1 MSISPR
7 LTPVRGYRVHI
18 SSGALDA
25 IGGVV
30 RVVARA
36 HRYAIITDSNVGPLY
51 ADRIRGALTGE
62 LTDVFTIPSGEE
74 HKTRKTWASLTDELL
89 AAGFGRDSAVV
100 ALGGGV
106 VGDVAGF
113 VAATFMRGIPFVQV
127 PTSLLGMLDASI
139 GGKTGVDTRAGKN
152 LVGAYHQPSA
162 VIIDPDVLA
171 TLPVNHLRSG
181 FAEAMKHGVI
191 GDAAH
196 FAAASDV
203 AAEVAHGAPKARAL
217 AAIIARSVE
226 IKSWVVAG
234 DTRETGRRKILNF
247 GHTIGHAVEHVS
259 GYALLHGEA
268 VAIGMCAE
276 SVIAERMGIA
286 MPGTSDR
293 ILSACKAAGL
303 PIGRPRELVA
313 NAILEQ
319 TRGDKKGRA
328 GMPEY
333 SLPQRIGAMA
343 FEDRGW
349 TAPVEDALVLDVLEH
364 QTA

>member
-1 MSISPR
+1 MNVPPR

-18 SSGALDA
+18 SPGALDA
-25 IGGVV
+25 VGGVV

-36 HRYAIITDSNVGPLY
+36 HRYAIVTDSNVGPLY
-51 ADRIRGALTGE
+51 AARVRDTLSGE
-62 LTDVFTIPSGEE
+62 SVDVFTIPAGEE
-74 HKTRKTWASLTDELL
+74 HKTRETWGAITDQMLG
-89 AAGFGRDSAVV
+89 AGFGRDSAII

-106 VGDVAGF
+106 VGDLAGF

-127 PTSLLGMLDASI
+127 PTSLLGMLDAAI
-139 GGKTGVDTRAGKN
+139 GGKTGVDTHAGKN

-162 VIIDPDVLA
+162 VVIDPAVLA
-171 TLPVNHLRSG
+171 TLPANHLRAG
-181 FAEAMKHGVI
+181 FAEAIKHGVI

-196 FAAASDV
+196 FSAASDV
-203 AAEVAHGAPKARAL
+203 AASLASETPDVRAL

-226 IKSWVVAG
+226 IKSWIVAG
-234 DTRETGRRKILNF
+234 DTREHGRRKTLNF

-276 SVIAERMGIA
+276 SVIAERMGVA
-286 MPGTSDR
+286 SNGTSER
-293 ILSACKAAGL
+293 ILAAVRSAGL
-303 PIGRPRELVA
+303 PVTCPRSLGSD
-313 NAILEQ
+313 AILAQ

-328 GMPEY
+328 GSPEY

-349 TAPVEDALVLDVLEH
+349 TAPVEDSLVLDVLER
-364 QTA
+364 QLT